1 VSEIEANYAV
11 VVLVIGLIVFLSM
24 LVKSGLERTMVPP
37 LVGFLILGFLI
48 RLADSRLNFLNQEC
62 QEILGFLA
70 KLGLITLLFRVGL
83 ESNLAGLLKQLRRA
97 SVVWASNVLVSG
109 ALGFATAFYVLDF
122 SWVTSAVVGCAL
134 TATSVGFS
142 VAMWEE
148 AGALQSKSGEL
159 LIDVAE
165 LDDISAIVIMALIF
179 AVLPNLENGDLGGR
193 WPVIAETVALF
204 LLKLGAFGA
213 FCYLFSRFIEPP
225 MTGYFGN
232 LKAAPD
238 PMLVVVAVAFMIAAV
253 AGLVAFSLAIGA
265 FFAGL
270 VFSRDPQAVK
280 MEASFLPLY
289 ELFSP
294 FFFIGIGLDLDPGSM
309 KAALGLGSVLLAAAA
324 GGKILAN
331 VIPLWPMA
339 GAEKALLIGVSMVPR
354 AEIAMVI
361 MDKGLKAGHWLV
373 PPALFGAMVVVVA
386 GTCILSPPVVS
397 SLLKRGL
404 WKKEE
409 S

>member
-1 VSEIEANYAV
+1 VSEIEANYAL
-11 VVLVIGLIVFLSM
+11 VVLLIGLIVFLSM

-48 RLADSRLNFLNQEC
+48 RLADSGLNFLNQEC

-70 KLGLITLLFRVGL
+70 KLGLITLLFRAGL
-83 ESNLAGLLKQLRRA
+83 ESNLTGLLKQLRRA

-109 ALGFATAFYVLDF
+109 ALGFVTAFYVLDF

-142 VAMWEE
+142 VAVWEE

-179 AVLPNLENGDLGGR
+179 AVLPNLENGDLGGH
-193 WPVIAETVALF
+193 WPLIAETVALF

-213 FCYLFSRFIEPP
+213 FCYLFSRFIEQP
-225 MTGYFGN
+225 MSGYFGN

-294 FFFIGIGLDLDPGSM
+294 FFLSASAWTWIP
-309 KAALGLGSVLLAAAA
+309 AA
-324 GGKILAN
+324 
-331 VIPLWPMA
+331 
-339 GAEKALLIGVSMVPR
+339 
-354 AEIAMVI
+354 
-361 MDKGLKAGHWLV
+361 
-373 PPALFGAMVVVVA
+373 
-386 GTCILSPPVVS
+386 
-397 SLLKRGL
+397 
-404 WKKEE
+404 
-409 S
+409 